1 MVNVRFIIFCSLT
14 PYNCITGFKLYLWS
28 NKFSRQQ
35 TDGRQCTVSQQRNR
49 RPRIYDGVDVGKS
62 FQKFQTTTIPI
73 PKRAMVAEENFNR
86 PKSPSKNLVKTI

>member
-1 MVNVRFIIFCSLT
+1 MVRFMYST
-14 PYNCITGFKLYLWS
+14 VPYYTKNSGISIYLWS

-86 PKSPSKNLVKTI
+86 PKSPPKNLVKTI